1 MCPECGVI
9 IAGAR
14 QGSRHDG
21 PTYVRLLLVTLAGQ
35 SLLLWAIGIRLW
47 FRRDGPPVWAGV
59 MAACVFSVA
68 IVLVLLFRDQ
78 LEARWKLAY
87 GMFLAS
93 IALFL
98 LSGCCLCFPLL
109 SKAT

>member
-1 MCPECGVI
+1 
-9 IAGAR
+9 
-14 QGSRHDG
+14 
-21 PTYVRLLLVTLAGQ
+21 LLVTLAGQ
-35 SLLLWAIGIRLW
+35 SLLLWAIGIRLL
-47 FRRDGPPVWAGV
+47 FRQNGPPVWAGV

-98 LSGCCLCFPLL
+98 LPGCCLCFPLL